1 MALMTPF
8 DVDIGI
14 AIDGETGDGTD
25 VKGSLMDIVDC
36 IVDDIGVAD
45 LTTLFLID
53 PLACSLSTS
62 VNQSP
67 ADTEGRIT
75 RRSALKLPRCLDW
88 VMFLGC
94 SFSSPT
100 LCSRFQNHQQ
110 FDTSNTWFWVGASFG
125 IKIFKMD

>member
-14 AIDGETGDGTD
+14 AIDGETGNGTD
-25 VKGSLMDIVDC
+25 VDGSLMDIVDC

-100 LCSRFQNHQQ
+100 LCGRFQNHQQ
-110 FDTSNTWFWVGASFG
+110 FDTSNTWF
-125 IKIFKMD
+125 